1 MAGRMRDLALV
12 GRVTAFGLTG
22 LARDR
27 STLVFTVA
35 FPVIL
40 LVLFVSIFGE
50 DGASLPV
57 RGASVPLDAY
67 FTAGMAAY
75 AVMMSGFATLAV
87 TLTSQRETGQLKRLR
102 ATALPPWAFVT
113 GQILKVIVL
122 MAAISALL
130 LAIGALAYGVPVDV
144 PGLAGFAIYAVLA
157 AAAFTA
163 LGVGATALFKTAESA
178 STIAP
183 FATVILGFI
192 SGVWIPTDQLPG
204 WLVDLGL
211 IFPLAHVAEGFQRT
225 LSGEAGMGLDALN
238 VVALAMW
245 TVAGILLAAR
255 GFRWGPRG
263 RAG

>member
-1 MAGRMRDLALV
+1 MRDLALV
-12 GRVTAFGLTG
+12 GRVTVFGLTG

-40 LVLFVSIFGE
+40 LVLFVAIFGQE
-50 DGASLPV
+50 DASVPV

-75 AVMMSGFATLAV
+75 AVMMSGFATLAI

-113 GQILKVIVL
+113 AQILKVIVL
-122 MAAISALL
+122 MTAISALL
-130 LAIGALAYGVPVDV
+130 LAIGAVTYGVPLDG
-144 PGLAGFAIYAVLA
+144 PGIAGFAVYAVLA

-163 LGVGATALFKTAESA
+163 LGVGVTALFKTAESA

-192 SGVWIPTDQLPG
+192 SGVWIPSDQLPA
-204 WLVDLGL
+204 WLVDVGL
-211 IFPLAHVAEGFQRT
+211 LFPLAHVAEGFQRA
-225 LSGEAGMGLDALN
+225 LSGEAGMGLDTLN
-238 VVALAMW
+238 VLALAVW
-245 TVAGILLAAR
+245 TAAGTLLAAR
-255 GFRWGPRG
+255 GFRWGPSG